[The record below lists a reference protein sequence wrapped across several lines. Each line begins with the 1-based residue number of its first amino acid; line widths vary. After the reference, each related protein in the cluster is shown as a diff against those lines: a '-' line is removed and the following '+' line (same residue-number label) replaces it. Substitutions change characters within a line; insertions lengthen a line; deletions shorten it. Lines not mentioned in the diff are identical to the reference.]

1 MAVLTGLVCFA
12 IIAMPLISVS
22 VHQRIDP
29 NYANCNDLYAPNVTY
44 ETGKRMGTLFVTD
57 YFEME
62 LDVHLHSCMSSG
74 DNQWIV
80 WIGGTDNYMGTNTSK
95 YDSFDR
101 LPILVFWRCA
111 DVRYRWSD
119 NSNKNNNPG
128 SLPITITYP
137 GTYHIYIL
145 LTPNSTTLAI
155 DSVEFTFTATSRS
168 NYSGTEWNIW
178 AGPWP
183 SSVEAPDGYMT
194 DICIRSWTAGS
205 YTPQPTTDPTKN
217 PTKEPSNVPT
227 TGSANPTNNPSVIP
241 SIDPTGNPSANPSD
255 NPSVIPSIDPTGNP
269 SANPSD
275 NPTTVLTT
283 DSANPTNN
291 PSANPTSAPSVLRP
305 TIIAYNGPSAT
316 GNPSTPT
323 ASIIS
328 TNYTISITMWS
339 TENRNDLDD
348 TSLIFSNQMVFIAVI
363 IICLL
368 CCAVAISCCC
378 FIQTIMKHR
387 REKPGLGLST
397 MHAAKS
403 TDRDGNVADNTDC
416 VQSTND
422 GCGQLQTAPSAR
434 TRSITSMQSNLSS
447 ANSALSPVRS
457 RTHTVPMNT
466 TDAPAPMII
475 RVNSAPV
482 VDTNGSGYG
491 SQYNEDDQSCS
502 ESHDSMYDSDNGTDD
517 GETHGATRG
526 ATRGGTRGGTRQ

>member
-227 TGSANPTNNPSVIP
+227 KEPSNVPTTGSANPTNNPSVIP

-255 NPSVIPSIDPTGNP
+255 NPTIQPVIQVPI
-269 SANPSD
+269 
-275 NPTTVLTT
+275 
-283 DSANPTNN
+283 
-291 PSANPTSAPSVLRP
+291 R
-305 TIIAYNGPSAT
+305 
-316 GNPSTPT
+316 
-323 ASIIS
+323 
-328 TNYTISITMWS
+328 
-339 TENRNDLDD
+339 
-348 TSLIFSNQMVFIAVI
+348 VI
-363 IICLL
+363 IQPPYQPL
-368 CCAVAISCCC
+368 
-378 FIQTIMKHR
+378 
-387 REKPGLGLST
+387 
-397 MHAAKS
+397 
-403 TDRDGNVADNTDC
+403 
-416 VQSTND
+416 
-422 GCGQLQTAPSAR
+422 
-434 TRSITSMQSNLSS
+434 
-447 ANSALSPVRS
+447 
-457 RTHTVPMNT
+457 TVPILLLLRLYCDQPSLRIMVQVPR
-466 TDAPAPMII
+466 AIHPPQLHRLYRRII
-475 RVNSAPV
+475 RFPSLCGVQRI
-482 VDTNGSGYG
+482 G
-491 SQYNEDDQSCS
+491 
-502 ESHDSMYDSDNGTDD
+502 MI
-517 GETHGATRG
+517 
-526 ATRGGTRGGTRQ
+526 